1 MSQDIYSIF
10 KNYFGWIA
18 EAAKTFNPYNYPDD
32 ELNDMFNKPRIGE
45 SMEDFKK
52 RKGIKNEE

>member
-52 RKGIKNEE
+52 RKGMK